1 MHSLAQGLR
10 KVKFRWNKVSS
21 WQQRILRAKSL
32 TLVVCFLLPL
42 KGERKLTLA
51 AYFLRLETPDLPACY
66 PVICFRR
73 RLGDASFCLFLP
85 HLALSGR
92 RGGGAGPRQPVR
104 SCSLACYCP
113 VGPRNASPGGGLG
126 YRIRSVSSGSSHK
139 T

>member
-1 MHSLAQGLR
+1 MHSLAPGLR

-66 PVICFRR
+66 LSPVSGEDWEMRVSVC
-73 RLGDASFCLFLP
+73 SF
-85 HLALSGR
+85 H
-92 RGGGAGPRQPVR
+92 
-104 SCSLACYCP
+104 
-113 VGPRNASPGGGLG
+113 
-126 YRIRSVSSGSSHK
+126 I
-139 T
+139 